1 MERISATLGIDM
13 STATPEKAMKR
24 GLEYCLEMAECYED
38 DEHERDAFEALA
50 VVFQMQLGGD

>member
-13 STATPEKAMKR
+13 STATPEKAVKR

-38 DEHERDAFEALA
+38 YTLERDAFEALA
-50 VVFQMQLGGD
+50 VVFQMIQGGE

>member
-38 DEHERDAFEALA
+38 DTLERDAFEALA
-50 VVFQMQLGGD
+50 VVFQMIQGGE

>member
-1 MERISATLGIDM
+1 M
-13 STATPEKAMKR
+13 STATPEKALKR

-38 DEHERDAFEALA
+38 NEHERDAFEALA